1 MYAPHAVIQ
10 VTARLRVFN
19 MSAKLNKG
27 VALLL
32 ERVQTN
38 PKEFNEGG
46 RWTDLLTLH
55 DVQLE
60 APERKV
66 IRPRT
71 FNKEVMR
78 RLLTAY
84 DLERKGGAISRAQLL
99 KELLP
104 GLNQLFSQV
113 YAERTEKLNQ
123 GENNGNA

>member
-1 MYAPHAVIQ
+1 MII
-10 VTARLRVFN
+10 
-19 MSAKLNKG
+19 NKG

-38 PKEFNEGG
+38 PEEFNEGG
-46 RWTDLLTLH
+46 RWTGLLTLH

-60 APERKV
+60 APERRV
-66 IRPRT
+66 IRPRA

-84 DLERKGGAISRAQLL
+84 DLERKSGAQLL

-104 GLNQLFSQV
+104 GLNDLFGKE
-113 YAERTEKLNQ
+113 YAKYTEEIKDKVN
-123 GENNGNA
+123 E

>member
-1 MYAPHAVIQ
+1 MII
-10 VTARLRVFN
+10 
-19 MSAKLNKG
+19 NKG

-38 PKEFNEGG
+38 PEEFNEGG
-46 RWTDLLTLH
+46 RWTGLLTLH

-60 APERKV
+60 APERRV
-66 IRPRT
+66 IRPRA

-84 DLERKGGAISRAQLL
+84 DLERKSSGISRAQLL

-104 GLNQLFSQV
+104 GLNDLFGKE
-113 YAERTEKLNQ
+113 YAKYTEEIKEKYN
-123 GENNGNA
+123 E

>member
-1 MYAPHAVIQ
+1 MKI
-10 VTARLRVFN
+10 
-19 MSAKLNKG
+19 NKG

-38 PKEFNEGG
+38 PEEFNEGG
-46 RWTDLLTLH
+46 RWTGLLTLH

-60 APERKV
+60 APERRV

-78 RLLTAY
+78 RLLTAC
-84 DLERKGGAISRAQLL
+84 DLERKSSGISRAQLL

-104 GLNQLFSQV
+104 GLNELFGKE
-113 YAERTEKLNQ
+113 YAKYTEEIKDKF
-123 GENNGNA
+123 NAN

>member
-1 MYAPHAVIQ
+1 MRI
-10 VTARLRVFN
+10 
-19 MSAKLNKG
+19 NKG

-32 ERVQTN
+32 ERMKTN
-38 PKEFNEGG
+38 PEEFIEVG
-46 RWTDLLTLH
+46 RWTGLLTLH

-60 APERKV
+60 APERRV

-104 GLNQLFSQV
+104 GLNQLFGQV
-113 YAERTEKLNQ
+113 YAERTKELNQ
-123 GENNGNA
+123 GESK

>member
-1 MYAPHAVIQ
+1 MII
-10 VTARLRVFN
+10 
-19 MSAKLNKG
+19 NKG

-38 PKEFNEGG
+38 PEEFNEGG
-46 RWTDLLTLH
+46 RWTGLLTLH

-60 APERKV
+60 APERRV
-66 IRPRT
+66 IRPRA

-84 DLERKGGAISRAQLL
+84 DLERKSGAQLL

-104 GLNQLFSQV
+104 GLNDLFGKE
-113 YAERTEKLNQ
+113 YAKYTEEIKEKYN
-123 GENNGNA
+123 E